1 MLRKT
6 ISVLLALAMVS
17 ALTACA
23 GGDGSSE
30 STPAGAD
37 PSSAAS
43 AAAPPRAEDKTYGKL
58 TISGVTGDPD
68 VYRGG
73 RGKAP
78 GQASG
83 DRGGV
88 YSHAITAPQAGD
100 QNGDFLKRSPQ
111 SITGARFN
119 SFYDIARTLT

>member
-37 PSSAAS
+37 PSSAA
-43 AAAPPRAEDKTYGKL
+43 PPR
-58 TISGVTGDPD
+58 
-68 VYRGG
+68 R
-73 RGKAP
+73 
-78 GQASG
+78 
-83 DRGGV
+83 
-88 YSHAITAPQAGD
+88 
-100 QNGDFLKRSPQ
+100 
-111 SITGARFN
+111 
-119 SFYDIARTLT
+119 RTRPMES

>member
-1 MLRKT
+1 
-6 ISVLLALAMVS
+6 MVS

-43 AAAPPRAEDKTYGKL
+43 AGGASEAEDKTYGKL

-68 VYRGG
+68 AFIVAGVE
-73 RGKAP
+73 KL
-78 GQASG
+78 QAEHPEIEVEYIPCDNST
-83 DRGGV
+83 REQV
-88 YSHAITAPQAGD
+88 IKI
-100 QNGDFLKRSPQ
+100 GDFRRRS
-111 SITGARFN
+111 SHNRLLLGTRVN
-119 SFYDIARTLT
+119 SFYDIGMNLD

>member
-43 AAAPPRAEDKTYGKL
+43 AGGASEAEDKTYGKL

-68 VYRGG
+68 AFIVAGV
-73 RGKAP
+73 KAP
-78 GQASG
+78 GRASG

-88 YSHAITAPQAGD
+88 YSM
-100 QNGDFLKRSPQ
+100 R
-111 SITGARFN
+111 
-119 SFYDIARTLT
+119 

>member
-43 AAAPPRAEDKTYGKL
+43 AGGASEAEDKTYGKL
-58 TISGVTGDPD
+58 TISGVTGDPKSS
-68 VYRGG
+68 RPSI
-73 RGKAP
+73 RR
-78 GQASG
+78 S
-83 DRGGV
+83 RW
-88 YSHAITAPQAGD
+88 SIFHAITAPAS
-100 QNGDFLKRSPQ
+100 R
-111 SITGARFN
+111 
-119 SFYDIARTLT
+119 